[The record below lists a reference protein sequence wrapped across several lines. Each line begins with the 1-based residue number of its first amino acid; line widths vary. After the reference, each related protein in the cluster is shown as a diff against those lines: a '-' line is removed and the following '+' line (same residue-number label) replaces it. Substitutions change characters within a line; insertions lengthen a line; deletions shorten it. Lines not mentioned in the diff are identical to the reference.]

1 MPVGLFICALSS
13 DSALESFSDGAP
25 RGVGPPAGAMRR
37 PRRGYGVLTVVK
49 KKAQLFLT
57 VQQDLVEIVIY

>member
-1 MPVGLFICALSS
+1 M
-13 DSALESFSDGAP
+13 ESFSDGAP

-49 KKAQLFLT
+49 KKAQPFKCHHRRAQLRASC
-57 VQQDLVEIVIY
+57 